1 MTAPC
6 HACSNRVTCGLL
18 GLLGDARNNPQARI
32 QIDEYRAD
40 AVIPVHPAHLYVVR
54 SGAVKA
60 VWNAVGRAAETV
72 IDFSLPGQL
81 FGLEAQVDAQTLE
94 KHFRASVAMTCVCS
108 IGCAIKGKSRPSKE
122 LCERFNAALASRI
135 GSTYRHT
142 RVIQAAAQARVA
154 EYMMQ
159 VLQAAGARGVCVPRS
174 LPNVPRS
181 DIASYLRLRTETL
194 SRVLSQFRKEGWIR
208 GPIHRME
215 VLEPDAIAA
224 LREP

>member
-6 HACSNRVTCGLL
+6 HACSNRETCGLL
-18 GLLGDARNNPQARI
+18 GLLGDARNNPRARI
-32 QIDEYRAD
+32 QLNEYRAD
-40 AVIPVHPAHLYVVR
+40 GLINVHPGRLYAVR

-60 VWNAVGRAAETV
+60 IWNAVGRSADTV

-81 FGLEAQVDAQTLE
+81 FGLESQVDNLGLD
-94 KHFRASVAMTCVCS
+94 KHFKASVAMTCVCS
-108 IGCAIKGKSRPSKE
+108 IGCTIKGRSRSSKE

-142 RVIQAAAQARVA
+142 RVIQSSARVRVA
-154 EYMMQ
+154 EYMTQ
-159 VLQAAGARGVCVPRS
+159 VLQAAVRGTCVPRS

-194 SRVLSQFRKEGWIR
+194 SRVLSEFRNEGWIR

-224 LREP
+224 LREPL